1 MLKAS
6 PISLNSLSYDAVI
19 RILTKINS
27 AGPVS
32 PEIGDIFIDTVGDA
46 DFYKVMDW

>member
-19 RILTKINS
+19 RILTKINN

-32 PEIGDIFIDTVGDA
+32 SEIGDTVGDA

>member
-6 PISLNSLSYDAVI
+6 PISLNSLSYDAVL
-19 RILTKINS
+19 RISTKINN

-32 PEIGDIFIDTVGDA
+32 PEIGNIFIDTVGDA

>member
-19 RILTKINS
+19 RILSKIKNV
-27 AGPVS
+27 GPVS

-46 DFYKVMDW
+46 DFYKVS